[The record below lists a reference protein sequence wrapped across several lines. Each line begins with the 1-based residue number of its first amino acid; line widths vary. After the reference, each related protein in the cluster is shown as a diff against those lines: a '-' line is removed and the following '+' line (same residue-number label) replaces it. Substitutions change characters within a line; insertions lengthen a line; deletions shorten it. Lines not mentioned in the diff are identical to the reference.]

1 MTDILAFGAH
11 PDDIEL
17 GCGGT
22 LAKATQAGKKV
33 VAIDLT
39 QGELGTRGSAELR
52 LEEAAKAAKILGL
65 QARENMGFKDGFFQ
79 NDEVHQRALIQK
91 IRSYR
96 PDVVLCNAET
106 DRHID
111 HGKGSDLVH
120 TACFLSGL
128 AKIETI
134 DSSGKIQKP
143 WRPRYVFHYIQWYD
157 LPPHFIVDISGFLDQ
172 KLTAVRAFAS
182 QFYDP
187 QSTDEQT
194 PISSKNFIE
203 SVRYRAENLG
213 RLIGSE
219 AGEGFTSRQPLGVD
233 SVLDWF

>member
-52 LEEAAKAAKILGL
+52 LKEAAKAAKILGL

-79 NDEVHQRALIQK
+79 NDEAHQRALIQK

-128 AKIETI
+128 TKIVTI
-134 DSSGKIQKP
+134 DPSGKTQQP

-172 KLTAVRAFAS
+172 KLTAVKAFTS

-187 QSTDEQT
+187 KSTDEQT

>member
-52 LEEAAKAAKILGL
+52 LEEATKAAKILGL

-79 NDEVHQRALIQK
+79 NDEAHQRALIQK

-128 AKIETI
+128 TKIETI
-134 DSSGKIQKP
+134 DSSGKTQKP
-143 WRPRYVFHYIQWYD
+143 WRPRYVFQYIQWYD

-172 KLTAVRAFAS
+172 KLTAVKAFAS

-203 SVRYRAENLG
+203 SVRYRAENSG

>member
-79 NDEVHQRALIQK
+79 NDEAHQRALIQK

-128 AKIETI
+128 TKIVTI
-134 DSSGKIQKP
+134 DPSGKTQQP

-172 KLTAVRAFAS
+172 KLTAVKAFTS

-187 QSTDEQT
+187 KSTDEQT

>member
-79 NDEVHQRALIQK
+79 NDEAHQRALIQK

-128 AKIETI
+128 TKIETI
-134 DSSGKIQKP
+134 DSSGKTQKP

-172 KLTAVRAFAS
+172 KLTAVKAFAS

-187 QSTDEQT
+187 QSTDKQT

>member
-79 NDEVHQRALIQK
+79 NDEAHQRALIQK

-128 AKIETI
+128 TKIETI
-134 DSSGKIQKP
+134 DPSGKTQQS

-172 KLTAVRAFAS
+172 KLTAVKAFTS

-187 QSTDEQT
+187 KSTDEQT

>member
-79 NDEVHQRALIQK
+79 NDEAHQRALIQK

-128 AKIETI
+128 TKIETI
-134 DSSGKIQKP
+134 DSSGKTQQP
-143 WRPRYVFHYIQWYD
+143 WGPRYVFHYIQWYD

-172 KLTAVRAFAS
+172 KLTAVKAFTS

-187 QSTDEQT
+187 KSTDEQT

>member
-79 NDEVHQRALIQK
+79 NDEAHQRALIQK

-134 DSSGKIQKP
+134 DSSGKTHKP
-143 WRPRYVFHYIQWYD
+143 WRP
-157 LPPHFIVDISGFLDQ
+157 P
-172 KLTAVRAFAS
+172 
-182 QFYDP
+182 
-187 QSTDEQT
+187 DEQT